1 MTAILTTL
9 LLALP
14 AGSDDPTP
22 RTRSHNLH
30 SEILLTLHTNNII
43 SEAIKK
49 FGISNTT
56 SAVLIVRFGD
66 GEQEEVWN
74 AMDNVVEGELAPLST
89 LDGGELVDWKALDK
103 VCPDTVHLPPR
114 TSSYVHD
121 REYGAASARLTAD
134 LQVVRA
140 EPSTAVAARDNGEEN
155 RSRGQHRRRQIRHMT
170 KTIPRASPMPRIYL
184 A

>member
-103 VCPDTVHLPPR
+103 VCPDTVPFALAYLVLCTRPR
-114 TSSYVHD
+114 IWCSQS
-121 REYGAASARLTAD
+121 TAD
-134 LQVVRA
+134 GRSTSC
-140 EPSTAVAARDNGEEN
+140 PS
-155 RSRGQHRRRQIRHMT
+155 
-170 KTIPRASPMPRIYL
+170 
-184 A
+184 

>member
-66 GEQEEVWN
+66 GEQEEVWT
-74 AMDNVVEGELAPLST
+74 M
-89 LDGGELVDWKALDK
+89 W
-103 VCPDTVHLPPR
+103 
-114 TSSYVHD
+114 
-121 REYGAASARLTAD
+121 
-134 LQVVRA
+134 
-140 EPSTAVAARDNGEEN
+140 
-155 RSRGQHRRRQIRHMT
+155 SRGSLLRCRRWTEGSWSIGRRWIRYVRT
-170 KTIPRASPMPRIYL
+170 QSICPRAPRLMYTTANMVL
-184 A
+184 PAHG